1 MNGEVFK
8 GKKDL
13 ISSEWM
19 DGENFKGK
27 PLISCNLYIVGQS
40 DMKHKRLLSF
50 RHAKTTYF
58 YAIYLLLVKD
68 EASNVIEKNHKQLGG
83 YTLYTLL
90 ISVTLVCYP
99 KSLNQ

>member
-1 MNGEVFK
+1 MNGEDFK

-40 DMKHKRLLSF
+40 DMKHKMLLSF

-58 YAIYLLLVKD
+58 YAIYIFVG
-68 EASNVIEKNHKQLGG
+68 QR
-83 YTLYTLL
+83 
-90 ISVTLVCYP
+90 
-99 KSLNQ
+99 